1 MFKLRLTHPETKET
15 ADFDLISESREMYA
29 KMQEF
34 GIEQSL
40 YSLKLKDMR
49 EDGAPIRVHADS
61 DTGNA
66 LLELMDDQESLHDV
80 RTIDSDISGIRDE
93 LKEEVEQNLVYEQ
106 YQSIDHLYRDIK
118 HMLKDLAINKVA
130 FYCPLTGNLNDHDGD
145 YSETFGYT
153 INCNAYQIEEALEAY
168 QTRDICMAQYVGNH
182 SGLKDKLAF
191 VEWNV
196 EEVRGTL
203 YGRIDC
209 HITEELTP
217 EEIESLR
224 DAVCGQN
231 SDGFG
236 EGFEQREIEIDEGDL
251 YVSFWNCHDSYFL
264 ETEDEFYDRI
274 EQSSGMSM

>member
-1 MFKLRLTHPETKET
+1 MLKLTLTNPKSQEQAT
-15 ADFDLISESREMYA
+15 FDLISESREMYA

-34 GIEQSL
+34 GIEQAL
-40 YSLKLKDMR
+40 YSLKLQDMR
-49 EDGAPIRVHADS
+49 DENAPIRVHSDS

-66 LLELMDDQESLHDV
+66 LLNLMDDQESLYDV

-106 YQSIDHLYRDIK
+106 YHGINHLYRDIK
-118 HMLKDLAINKVA
+118 SMLKDLAINKVV
-130 FYCPLTGNLNDHDGD
+130 FYCPLTGNLNDNEGD

-153 INCNAYQIEEALEAY
+153 INCNAYKIEEALESY
-168 QTRDICMAQYVGNH
+168 QTRDICLAEYVGNH
-182 SGLKDKLAF
+182 SGLKDKLSF

-209 HITEELTP
+209 HITQELTS

-236 EGFEQREIEIDEGDL
+236 EGFEQQEIEIDEGDL
-251 YVSFWNCHDSYFL
+251 YVSFWNCGDKYFL

-274 EQSSGMSM
+274 EQNSGMSM